1 MLLVKKS
8 GSKITPTFTVISKRK
23 LVAHQKFTGRKIYLL
38 LILYK
43 TSIQPLNNNLK
54 FVFKSNYGTE
64 TQFKH
69 KKTIGKSDGFF
80 VFYTI
85 FSKSFL
91 SPKIESF
98 WVENSA
104 KVKACCD
111 LRCMQTWAFSCLE
124 FSLSFSQSLQVK
136 RF

>member
-43 TSIQPLNNNLK
+43 TSIQPLNNNQK

-64 TQFKH
+64 TPFKH
-69 KKTIGKSDGFF
+69 KKTIGFTDGFLCF
-80 VFYTI
+80 ILFFQNFTNYTVLSI
-85 FSKSFL
+85 FCCTFADLFAGFTDELNTGFSSTSSDF
-91 SPKIESF
+91 PFEI
-98 WVENSA
+98 
-104 KVKACCD
+104 KA
-111 LRCMQTWAFSCLE
+111 
-124 FSLSFSQSLQVK
+124 
-136 RF
+136 